1 MAPRL
6 SFSSPLHS
14 FFIFFF
20 IFFFLLSITQH
31 GGRSGGVVSGFSLTL
46 LHTSDLAAQTVAVDN
61 IDNPCTLLYN
71 TTAAAYVYA
80 DTAAPPCIGG
90 VPRLK
95 TAIDAARA
103 EGAAAGRPVLLLD
116 AGNMFQSD
124 YDTGSLVFKTYG
136 EEAVYYFMGAMDYD
150 AIHFNY
156 REYIL
161 GFEPLAY
168 FVANMTAQGAVVV
181 EANLNWAT
189 QREFRDL
196 TIPAFT
202 TFNYSGGEL
211 VGFTAGINGDLSTLL
226 SFPQNTS
233 ASNEVAGIRRAVG
246 IMQNMGVNKIIV
258 AVSSNFVLAS
268 GTNPSPALAPL
279 LSFFISAC
287 LLFRVVTREGM
298 LLSFLGL
305 CCPSKTSPGF
315 RGRNSAST
323 NTKFRCNERD

>member
-1 MAPRL
+1 
-6 SFSSPLHS
+6 
-14 FFIFFF
+14 
-20 IFFFLLSITQH
+20 
-31 GGRSGGVVSGFSLTL
+31 VSGFSLTL

-61 IDNPCTLLYN
+61 NDNPCTLLYN
-71 TTAAAYVYA
+71 TTAAAYAYA
-80 DTAAPPCIGG
+80 DTAAPPCTGG
-90 VPRLK
+90 MPRLK
-95 TAIDAARA
+95 TAVDAARA

-161 GFEPLAY
+161 SFGPLAH
-168 FVANMTAQGAVVV
+168 FVANMTAQGTVVV
-181 EANLNWAT
+181 EANLNWVA

-233 ASNEVAGIRRAVG
+233 ATNEVAGIRRAVG

-268 GTNPSPALAPL
+268 GKNPTPHSSSSSSLSSSSSSIFFQIFSAGAVIPGLPLCARVCVVFPFVCFKLSLWVFAAETLPAQA
-279 LSFFISAC
+279 
-287 LLFRVVTREGM
+287 
-298 LLSFLGL
+298 
-305 CCPSKTSPGF
+305 
-315 RGRNSAST
+315 
-323 NTKFRCNERD
+323 